1 MKPSK
6 AGAKKLVASD
16 VGTNVDK
23 PMLPWT
29 SRLWASVG
37 LPWIL
42 TGLATYTFLTV
53 LGRQFLHNP
62 KGLEVL
68 REQVPLSVYDRST
81 SIFLTA
87 LAIDLLNI
95 VFERQT
101 IKVDCVLLPAFIK
114 GMASTTNLLVRFFV
128 PVMALT
134 DAGRPVVVQ
143 RYICWM
149 HTTPSI
155 LLLLKMISTTITAR
169 EALMAILADEV
180 MVITGVAA
188 LVTTG
193 WQRVLWS
200 VITHVAMLP
209 VVPYMHKAFTE
220 AMEQVRTRSLQLTM
234 LFIYV
239 LNLLL
244 WCVFAV
250 TWDLALLGWI
260 SVLTEEVLYVG
271 CDFSAKVLF
280 SSTLM
285 LSSFKEFEA
294 RRENAMRVI
303 ENSSKAKLITELQAL
318 LEQKERFM
326 SSVSHEL
333 RTPLNGI
340 IGISE
345 GMLSGCCGVLPE
357 GVRRQI
363 YIIRTSGARL
373 LALIND
379 VMDAAALRQNKL
391 VLKQEQVV
399 LRHVVDD
406 VLDLTRSLVDSEV
419 TLANL
424 VPPRMLVMGDT
435 GRIVQILNNLLGNA
449 AKFTRRGQIRVTA
462 RQVEGGRRVAV
473 TVSDTGIGIP
483 RNKLATI
490 FLPFEQVDM
499 SISRKYGGFGLGLN
513 IVQELVKAHGC
524 TINVS
529 SIEGKGSAF
538 TFTLPLAR
546 AMGRE
551 SLEEARAAAQRG
563 SSLAGCTQDGSAAGL
578 SGASGSGGIRSAIG
592 GASGTAVTGTG
603 TTSAS
608 ATVSGIMPRMG
619 EGAGDDSSTV
629 ISSSDASRR
638 PVGRAGQGAGENA
651 TESELEQYGELMY
664 NAAELSALASSRPY
678 AQSVRDSMPA
688 SLDGINSAAVQSPL
702 IGTAA
707 TGHEGA
713 THVTKRGPR
722 AMKGAAGAMTATV
735 VAPDSATAEDSGS
748 KDVANEG
755 AGDGLLG
762 LLPGEMKIMHGP
774 RPFHYTMYK
783 RFLLLSVDDDSVNQ
797 SVIKSLLGSTGYE
810 VVAVSSGVEALRYVS
825 TAPALPDL
833 VLLDCMMPEMDGYEV
848 LQRLRTMTP
857 NVHVPIIMVSA
868 QTEEEHVVC
877 GLDLGAD
884 DYVTK
889 PFKRNELLARI
900 RAQLAYGEWEHDEG
914 AMETI
919 SSLMAGE
926 FHSNVSAHPHT
937 GAVELESG
945 NGDVSGA
952 SGAVGAANVFNPAA
966 AAAAADAAATAA
978 AAAESQ
984 TRMSTSLLE
993 GSVSLGDQRLIVCI
1007 DDDDVNQVVLQGM
1020 LTSQHYRYVRA
1031 STGSQGLS
1039 IVCGTQNGGIPP
1051 DLVLLDCSLP
1061 DMTGFDV
1068 CRCIRQMY
1076 NKQQVPIIML
1086 SARHN
1091 ESAVVEGLKC
1101 GANTYVTKPF
1111 RRNELLARIR
1121 LHLRSREPAQGPT
1134 QSQGDSGAVDSELRA
1149 GSAATSVL
1157 IDSAVQVGSQNAH
1170 RHSGIAAAT
1179 TATSYGGPAA
1189 MMSALSAAGGSLA
1202 GGGGAVDSVEG
1213 SSGVRIWTEAAVLV
1227 VAVADYAGLC
1237 RMLLPAEMA
1246 ELSAR
1251 MVMAFD
1257 SAVAAYGAVRIEASN
1272 GVMSAAVLP
1281 AALPSLLGA
1290 GADADAANV
1299 AAAAAAAA
1307 AGLRL
1312 AALHRV
1318 GRALLEAA
1326 ATLPVPGTSTCLQL
1340 QEALALGT
1348 IMGHCTAPAAGSTM
1362 LYFGPVLAE
1371 LLDLARRA
1379 PPMTMVSPDGEAQAL
1394 RASGATADIRGPLF
1408 LEPEDSGGG
1417 GDGGDGSTA
1426 VAAANGTTAARRL
1439 WLVEA
1444 HPFAHQYLP
1453 PQLLFSSSLM
1463 RGSFFQRS
1471 MTFHELDALEKGS
1484 GSTAL
1489 AATMHLAPA
1498 AAAPVPAAVQLH
1510 LPLPPASHPHPSPRG
1525 LSTPTAMGLP
1535 AAVPGPGLP
1544 SAPAASLPGPPLPLG
1559 PSGGSSSSAAAAATA
1574 LAAGGSSPVFAYPI
1588 AGMMASVEP
1597 GHTSS
1602 VSNSMGG
1609 FNPNLGLYGYGLGI
1623 SRAMSRAFSQTAIY
1637 NGPDSE
1643 ALSRMGLMQPF
1654 QALPPPPPPSRHVH
1668 PVLQHGALTTQTYT
1682 GSGNGGNVSQAN
1694 GTASGAAAGGAMFA
1708 AAAAAGGG
1716 ISGVSS
1722 SLSQNHALGSPTG
1735 HGNARESASG
1745 GPCIT
1750 FSLQAAAA
1758 AVAAAAAA
1766 ASGGAGGGGGG
1777 GGGSGHLSIPPEPFL
1792 MTYGTPQAGCLSPN
1806 VGLSGMLLYGNN
1818 QRASSSASA
1827 SNPGGYHGSGGAAAA
1842 GGGGG
1847 PPLDLEVTAAEP
1859 QIRALRNELAA
1870 MRMQLEALQSGVA
1883 RDQPAQMPMAKQ
1895 GLMSP
1900 QLQLP
1905 PMPPFNI
1912 AAVGSTSP
1920 SQAGTSKAWFA
1931 SQLGGP
1937 HDGSVKASGGSSA
1950 AATTVG
1956 AGGTGSSFQLQYS
1969 PPFYQPHNAPP
1980 PPSPALTLPSVAS
1993 QNQPQQ
1999 PQRPQL
2005 LQGEQ
2010 RAHQE
2015 TQQHQQQEQQLQ
2027 LQLQQ
2032 QPHVGASQ
2040 GGAPAAAVAAA
2051 AAASAPAQFAA
2062 TSTDGVD
2069 SNQQPSGTRGAEK
2082 AGKKAGS
2089 KWSRLFT
2096 RSGKGATGR

>member
-1 MKPSK
+1 MK
-6 AGAKKLVASD
+6 AGKSGGKKPVASD
-16 VGTNVDK
+16 TDANVDQ
-23 PMLPWT
+23 PRLPWT

-42 TGLATYTFLTV
+42 TGLASYTLLTV
-53 LGRQFLHNP
+53 LGQQFLHNP
-62 KGLEVL
+62 KALVVL
-68 REQVPLSVYDRST
+68 REQVPLAVYDRST

-101 IKVDCVLLPAFIK
+101 IKLDCVLLPAFIK
-114 GMASTTNLLVRFFV
+114 GMASTTNVLVRFFV

-134 DAGRPVVVQ
+134 DGGRPVVVQ

-155 LLLLKMISTTITAR
+155 LMLLKMISTTITYR
-169 EALMAILADEV
+169 EATMAILSDEV
-180 MVITGVAA
+180 MVVTGVLA
-188 LVTTG
+188 LMTTG
-193 WQRVLWS
+193 WQRVLWA
-200 VITHVAMLP
+200 ILTHLAMLP

-220 AMEQVRTRSLQLTM
+220 AMEQIRARPLQLTM

-239 LNLLL
+239 LNLIL
-244 WCVFAV
+244 WCTFAV

-260 SVLTEEVLYVG
+260 SVMTEEVLYVA

-303 ENSSKAKLITELQAL
+303 EGSSKAKLITELQAL

-419 TLANL
+419 VLANL
-424 VPPRMLVMGDT
+424 VPPRMLVTGDT

-513 IVQELVKAHGC
+513 IVQELVKAHGG

-551 SLEEARAAAQRG
+551 SLEEAKAAAQREG
-563 SSLAGCTQDGSAAGL
+563 SLVSTQDGSTSATATAAAG
-578 SGASGSGGIRSAIG
+578 GAGGAGVGGRSGSGSGAARVGGGGDAG
-592 GASGTAVTGTG
+592 GAGTVTAT
-603 TTSAS
+603 AS
-608 ATVSGIMPRMG
+608 ATLSVATAPRG
-619 EGAGDDSSTV
+619 PGGGGGGDGGGDDSSTV
-629 ISSSDASRR
+629 VSSSDAASRR
-638 PVGRAGQGAGENA
+638 PGGRGAGQAA
-651 TESELEQYGELMY
+651 TCGTGPDSELEQYGELMY
-664 NAAELSALASSRPY
+664 NAAELAALASSRPY

-688 SLDGINSAAVQSPL
+688 SLEGGNSPALQSPL
-702 IGTAA
+702 MGQGGAPSALARGGGGGARAA
-707 TGHEGA
+707 GKA
-713 THVTKRGPR
+713 
-722 AMKGAAGAMTATV
+722 AAAAAAGAAG
-735 VAPDSATAEDSGS
+735 
-748 KDVANEG
+748 
-755 AGDGLLG
+755 GDGG
-762 LLPGEMKIMHGP
+762 GGAAAAVAAGTAGEVFPSSEFSSLPGGEAKIIHGP

-783 RFLLLSVDDDSVNQ
+783 RFLLLSVDDDPVNQ

-810 VVAVSSGVEALRYVS
+810 VVAVPSGPEALRYVS
-825 TAPALPDL
+825 SAPALPDL

-848 LQRLRTMTP
+848 LQRLRAMTP

-914 AMETI
+914 AIEAM
-919 SSLMAGE
+919 SSLVAAEYHGGGGGGGGIGGG
-926 FHSNVSAHPHT
+926 VSLSRIAS
-937 GAVELESG
+937 ASVELESG
-945 NGDVSGA
+945 NGDVSGSA
-952 SGAVGAANVFNPAA
+952 TAAAAAMAAVAA
-966 AAAAADAAATAA
+966 AAAAAAGGGSGVGSGGAAPVV
-978 AAAESQ
+978 
-984 TRMSTSLLE
+984 RRPSLADGGGGGG
-993 GSVSLGDQRLIVCI
+993 GSSGASLGGEQRLIVCI

-1020 LTSQHYRYVRA
+1020 LTSQQYRYVRA
-1031 STGSQGLS
+1031 STGAQGLS
-1039 IVCGTQNGGIPP
+1039 YVCGAHNGGIPP

-1121 LHLRSREPAQGPT
+1121 LHLRSREPLPGHSPFRA
-1134 QSQGDSGAVDSELRA
+1134 DSGVDDSSDPRVGAAALSTLAAAAAAAEPGGGGGMILPPPLPGMMPA
-1149 GSAATSVL
+1149 GGGGGPRQARRGDASGSVL
-1157 IDSAVQVGSQNAH
+1157 ITPGGLSA
-1170 RHSGIAAAT
+1170 
-1179 TATSYGGPAA
+1179 
-1189 MMSALSAAGGSLA
+1189 SASAAGGLD
-1202 GGGGAVDSVEG
+1202 GGGGG
-1213 SSGVRIWTEAAVLV
+1213 GVRVWREAAVLV

-1237 RMLLPAEMA
+1237 HMLMPGEMA
-1246 ELSAR
+1246 DLSAR
-1251 MVMAFD
+1251 MAAAFD
-1257 SAVAAYGAVRIEASN
+1257 RAIASYGAVRIEASS

-1281 AALPSLLGA
+1281 SAPAPLLPP
-1290 GADADAANV
+1290 DADAEAV
-1299 AAAAAAAA
+1299 AAAAAAAAAA

-1348 IMGHCTAPAAGSTM
+1348 IMGHCTAPVVGSTM

-1379 PPMTMVSPDGEAQAL
+1379 PPMTIVSPDGEAQAL
-1394 RASGATADIRGPLF
+1394 RASGAAADIRGPLF
-1408 LEPEDSGGG
+1408 LEPEDGGG
-1417 GDGGDGSTA
+1417 GAGGAAG
-1426 VAAANGTTAARRL
+1426 AAAAAARRL

-1453 PQLLFSSSLM
+1453 PQLLFSSNVLAM
-1463 RGSFFQRS
+1463 RPGSFFQRS
-1471 MTFHELDALEKGS
+1471 LAADTAAA
-1484 GSTAL
+1484 AL
-1489 AATMHLAPA
+1489 AAGSDEQGK
-1498 AAAPVPAAVQLH
+1498 V
-1510 LPLPPASHPHPSPRG
+1510 SG
-1525 LSTPTAMGLP
+1525 
-1535 AAVPGPGLP
+1535 
-1544 SAPAASLPGPPLPLG
+1544 SA
-1559 PSGGSSSSAAAAATA
+1559 SAAAAASLHLAAHAPPPPPPPRTLA
-1574 LAAGGSSPVFAYPI
+1574 ATPGQGDGAAGGPLSALPVNPMT
-1588 AGMMASVEP
+1588 AGELAHVASA
-1597 GHTSS
+1597 
-1602 VSNSMGG
+1602 SNSVTG
-1609 FNPNLGLYGYGLGI
+1609 FNASLGLYSFGGGGGGLGI
-1623 SRAMSRAFSQTAIY
+1623 SLAASRAFSQTCA
-1637 NGPDSE
+1637 GPDSD
-1643 ALSRMGLMQPF
+1643 AWGRLAQAAAHPSLS
-1654 QALPPPPPPSRHVH
+1654 PPPPS
-1668 PVLQHGALTTQTYT
+1668 PPALQYQQPQPLAPQGASQAASST
-1682 GSGNGGNVSQAN
+1682 GHTASGNGGSTSQPVSGN
-1694 GTASGAAAGGAMFA
+1694 GNGGGGGAGNGN
-1708 AAAAAGGG
+1708 GGG
-1716 ISGVSS
+1716 
-1722 SLSQNHALGSPTG
+1722 LGSPTG
-1735 HGNARESASG
+1735 Y
-1745 GPCIT
+1745 GPTIT

-1758 AVAAAAAA
+1758 AAAAAATTAA
-1766 ASGGAGGGGGG
+1766 ASAASNSGRFAPAAASQSDALGGLLSFAPAAHNSLAGGIGGGAASASGIASSVSAAGMLGTSLLYGSGQRAPNVGTGGGAGG
-1777 GGGSGHLSIPPEPFL
+1777 
-1792 MTYGTPQAGCLSPN
+1792 
-1806 VGLSGMLLYGNN
+1806 
-1818 QRASSSASA
+1818 
-1827 SNPGGYHGSGGAAAA
+1827 AAA
-1842 GGGGG
+1842 GGGLALALMD
-1847 PPLDLEVTAAEP
+1847 PEATAAEP

-1870 MRMQLEALQSGVA
+1870 MRLQLEALQSGA
-1883 RDQPAQMPMAKQ
+1883 GREPTFGAAPTIPLNGAQATPLQ
-1895 GLMSP
+1895 R
-1900 QLQLP
+1900 QLT
-1905 PMPPFNI
+1905 
-1912 AAVGSTSP
+1912 GSH
-1920 SQAGTSKAWFA
+1920 SQS
-1931 SQLGGP
+1931 LGG
-1937 HDGSVKASGGSSA
+1937 GVS
-1950 AATTVG
+1950 
-1956 AGGTGSSFQLQYS
+1956 L
-1969 PPFYQPHNAPP
+1969 APG
-1980 PPSPALTLPSVAS
+1980 L
-1993 QNQPQQ
+1993 
-1999 PQRPQL
+1999 
-2005 LQGEQ
+2005 
-2010 RAHQE
+2010 
-2015 TQQHQQQEQQLQ
+2015 
-2027 LQLQQ
+2027 
-2032 QPHVGASQ
+2032 
-2040 GGAPAAAVAAA
+2040 APAAPHGQGDVPARSGGGGAAA
-2051 AAASAPAQFAA
+2051 AAAAPPSQPAQPRPLQPLQPPQPPQQQQQQDRLLAAPAPVPAPAPAPSSAA
-2062 TSTDGVD
+2062 STDGGGR
-2069 SNQQPSGTRGAEK
+2069 STGGGAAAADGASVRR
-2082 AGKKAGS
+2082 AGNAKKGS
-2089 KWSRLFT
+2089 RLSRLFG
-2096 RSGKGATGR
+2096 RSGKGGPEK